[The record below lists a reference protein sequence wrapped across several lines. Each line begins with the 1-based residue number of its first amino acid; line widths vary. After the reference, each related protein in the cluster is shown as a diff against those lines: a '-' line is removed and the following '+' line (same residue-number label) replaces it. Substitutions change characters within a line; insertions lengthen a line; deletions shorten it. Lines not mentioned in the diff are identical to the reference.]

1 MHEYIRKQKK
11 SKKIK
16 IIHYLNSV
24 SNSRHLVLP
33 LQPFVT
39 GNVST
44 QIIPAS
50 ASCSSCPEFGMWIIP
65 PVQCCSRA
73 RAGEKR
79 GEIGIPQVLNCCHIF
94 PDEIENVSLLS
105 VGSEYIGIL
114 SLQSTQLKMLPTNRR
129 DTSVLQI
136 FNNPQR
142 PTNKK
147 EIRTTV

>member
-1 MHEYIRKQKK
+1 M
-11 SKKIK
+11 
-16 IIHYLNSV
+16 IHYLNSV

-33 LQPFVT
+33 LQPFVI

-114 SLQSTQLKMLPTNRR
+114 WRSTSTQLKILPTDDN
-129 DTSVLQI
+129 TSVWQI
-136 FNNPQR
+136 FNIPQS
-142 PTNKK
+142 
-147 EIRTTV
+147 